1 VEAGFRTERRGGL
14 LAGGG
19 ISRNVPSGGA
29 GYWAGDVAEDVEV
42 VHQVFEH
49 WERGDWG
56 WGRDFFDDGCEVVF
70 STSWFPD
77 AGAYQIG
84 REALRAWLGFMD
96 SFEAFAIGVDQIID
110 AGEHVVVLTRIQGRG
125 RASGADVDAKVG
137 AIFTLRD
144 ARIVR
149 YVLTDSREALE
160 AVGLSE

>member
-1 VEAGFRTERRGGL
+1 M
-14 LAGGG
+14 
-19 ISRNVPSGGA
+19 SQ
-29 GYWAGDVAEDVEV
+29 EDVEV